1 MPSAEAQKSLRGI
14 SNMARYTG
22 SVCRQCR
29 REGTKLFLKGD
40 RCFSEKCAITKRH
53 TPPGMH
59 GQSRRKQSEY
69 GIQLREKQ
77 KVRRAYGI
85 LESQFRKYYDEA
97 SNMRGVTGDNM
108 LSLLERRLDN
118 VAYRLGFGDSRPM
131 ARQLVTHGHVL
142 VNGKKVDIASYQIRV
157 GDVITIREKS
167 ADTEFFKELK
177 EQGSKRTVP
186 EWLTFDAEKLTGKVL
201 RFPERQDIDLTI
213 EEHLIVEYYSR

>member
-1 MPSAEAQKSLRGI
+1 
-14 SNMARYTG
+14 MARYTG

-85 LESQFRKYYDEA
+85 LESQFRKYYDDA
-97 SNMRGVTGDNM
+97 ANMRGVTGENM

-142 VNGKKVDIASYQIRV
+142 VNGKKVDIASYQIKV

-177 EQGSKRTVP
+177 EQGGKRTVP
-186 EWLTFDAEKLTGKVL
+186 EWLAFDAENLTGKVL

>member
-1 MPSAEAQKSLRGI
+1 
-14 SNMARYTG
+14 MARYTG

-40 RCFSEKCAITKRH
+40 RCYSEKCAVGKRH

-59 GQSRRKQSEY
+59 AQSRRKQSEY

-85 LESQFRKYYDEA
+85 LESQFRKYYETA
-97 SNMRGVTGDNM
+97 ANMRGVTGENM

-118 VAYRLGFGDSRPM
+118 VAFRLGFGDSRAM
-131 ARQLVTHGHVL
+131 ARQMVTHGHVR
-142 VNGKKVDIASYQIRV
+142 VNGKKVDIASFQV
-157 GDVITIREKS
+157 KAGDVVTLREKS
-167 ADTEFFKELK
+167 ADSEFFKELK
-177 EQGSKRTVP
+177 EQGSKRSIP
-186 EWLTFDAEKLTGKVL
+186 EWLEFSAEKLTGKVARL
-201 RFPERQDIDLTI
+201 PERKDIDLTI

>member
-1 MPSAEAQKSLRGI
+1 
-14 SNMARYTG
+14 MARYTD

-40 RCFSEKCAITKRH
+40 RCFSEKCAVNKRH

-59 GQSRRKQSEY
+59 GQGRRKQSEY

-77 KVRRAYGI
+77 KVRRAYGV
-85 LESQFRKYYDEA
+85 LESQFRKYYETA
-97 SNMRGVTGDNM
+97 ANMRGVTGENM

-131 ARQLVTHGHVL
+131 ARQMVTHGHIR
-142 VNGKKVDIASYQIRV
+142 VNGKKVDIASYQIQQ
-157 GDVITIREKS
+157 GDVLTLKEKT
-167 ADTEFFKELK
+167 AGNEYFKALK
-177 EQGSKRTVP
+177 EQGPARTVP
-186 EWLTFDAEKLTGKVL
+186 KWLELDAEKLTGKVVAL
-201 RFPERQDIDLTI
+201 PAREDIDLTI